1 MKVRVLNSPCSYI
14 PKFQYLQIL
23 EFSSPLVP
31 KFLCIPLATYTS
43 IHLFQFW
50 SSEVHKNNYLY
61 TNIVRS
67 TVKYKSL
74 TWSWNVCSEGRETP
88 LSPPPP
94 SSSSVQTSPRGLGYT
109 CGPIDGSLYA
119 VVHQGAAGGARGSP
133 LTVSMDSGI
142 SSAPPQRPSPPEPE
156 PENQAHGDLDKL
168 LHDMMLTVEVS

>member
-1 MKVRVLNSPCSYI
+1 MLSFYYI
-14 PKFQYLQIL
+14 C
-23 EFSSPLVP
+23 
-31 KFLCIPLATYTS
+31 FLL
-43 IHLFQFW
+43 
-50 SSEVHKNNYLY
+50 
-61 TNIVRS
+61 
-67 TVKYKSL
+67 
-74 TWSWNVCSEGRETP
+74 EGRETP

-119 VVHQGAAGGARGSP
+119 VVHQSAAGGARGSP

-168 LHDMMLTVEVS
+168 LHDMMLTVEVIEFANYA